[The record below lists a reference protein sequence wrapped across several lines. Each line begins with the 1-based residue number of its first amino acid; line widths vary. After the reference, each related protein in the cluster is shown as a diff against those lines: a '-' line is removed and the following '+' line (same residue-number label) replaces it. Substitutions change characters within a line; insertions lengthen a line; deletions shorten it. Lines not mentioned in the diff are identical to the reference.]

1 MALKHSEERLKSTYL
16 ELVGK
21 NSELEEKLL
30 EQDGK
35 HEEQKQR

>member
-1 MALKHSEERLKSTYL
+1 MALRHSEDRLKGTYL
-16 ELVGK
+16 ELVRK

-30 EQDGK
+30 SQDGK